1 MEEGTKEEHCEL
13 CREGEPKTRLSIILR
28 ADGERGQ
35 DIHNLGVME
44 RGTNYQS
51 ANFKEGVV
59 R

>member
-1 MEEGTKEEHCEL
+1 
-13 CREGEPKTRLSIILR
+13 LR